1 MYALG
6 SSPSAGRTRMC
17 PLGSFSRKESENSKE
32 SSKGASPS
40 LMLTSWLP
48 SSRSINFVFVPA
60 FFDGAGVVMLS
71 CCGSKDPSFIFK
83 LPSFGTHF
91 SPVEGE
97 GDFVFAA
104 TIESTSPSSISVAV
118 AEGANA
124 KKLTLSVE
132 AAKMEI
138 PFF

>member
-1 MYALG
+1 
-6 SSPSAGRTRMC
+6 
-17 PLGSFSRKESENSKE
+17 
-32 SSKGASPS
+32 
-40 LMLTSWLP
+40 
-48 SSRSINFVFVPA
+48 
-60 FFDGAGVVMLS
+60 MLS

-83 LPSFGTHF
+83 LPLFATHF

-132 AAKMEI
+132 ATKMEI
-138 PFF
+138 PFFENGV